1 MESADMLYSI
11 SIVNIFPIFHID
23 KKSHNALLLDG
34 WCIALVIFLLSGFA
48 AGTYYSTTGGGLNY
62 QCLPLDPEYNRFN
75 AATPISSL
83 ISGVEYQNHA
93 VGILPGNTHDQ
104 NVPCARCF
112 SGRTAVMMIPAKR
125 TCPQGWTKEYEGMY
139 TFDTLSTVNENCF
152 GHFDNPLLPHYQDF
166 LVTIQNHILITY
178 LKRRKYFHSPPS
190 WVM

>member
-1 MESADMLYSI
+1 MESADLLYSI

-48 AGTYYSTTGGGLNY
+48 AGTYYSTTGGGSNY
-62 QCLPLDPEYNRFN
+62 QCLPLDPEYNRFD
-75 AATPISSL
+75 AAGPYYSL
-83 ISGVEYQNHA
+83 MSGVEYQNHA

-139 TFDTLSTVNENCF
+139 SQYF
-152 GHFDNPLLPHYQDF
+152 GLCDKPGIQLPSHCQDF
-166 LVTIQNHILITY
+166 LITVQNHIHITY
-178 LKRRKYFHSPPS
+178 LKHRE
-190 WVM
+190 